1 MDKAEKA
8 TEIISE
14 KRKLPEEIKDRLNN
28 YTFINLLIS
37 IALMIYM
44 LVINILYLNEDMKI
58 VSTSIKIFAMLLIT
72 IDIAIFEIGYRKD
85 NIQIWIHGFELL
97 VCSILILSLQYIYL
111 YVDIVIK
118 NLFMLL
124 PVFCSIYYVAK
135 IIVEHI
141 IETKRYQNNLSDVKD
156 LIKED
161 EEGYL
166 DDINEN
172 FVNDIKAIE
181 KTKKQEQEI
190 IKKMKKKQKYQGGK
204 ND

>member
-44 LVINILYLNEDMKI
+44 IAINILYLNEDMSV

-97 VCSILILSLQYIYL
+97 ICSILILSLQYVYL
-111 YVDIVIK
+111 YVDVVIK

-135 IIVEHI
+135 IIVKHI
-141 IETKRYQNNLSDVKD
+141 IETKRYQNSLSDVKE

-161 EEGYL
+161 EDGYL

-172 FVNDIKAIE
+172 LVNDIRAIE
-181 KTKKQEQEI
+181 ETKKQEQEI
-190 IKKMKKKQKYQGGK
+190 IKSMKKKQKDQGEK

>member
-1 MDKAEKA
+1 LDKAEKA

-44 LVINILYLNEDMKI
+44 LAINILYLNEDMSV

-72 IDIAIFEIGYRKD
+72 IDIGIFEIGYRKD

-97 VCSILILSLQYIYL
+97 VCSILILSLQYVYL

-124 PVFCSIYYVAK
+124 PIFCSIYYVAK

-156 LIKED
+156 IIKED

-172 FVNDIKAIE
+172 FANDIRAIE

-190 IKKMKKKQKYQGGK
+190 IKKMKKKQKDQGGK